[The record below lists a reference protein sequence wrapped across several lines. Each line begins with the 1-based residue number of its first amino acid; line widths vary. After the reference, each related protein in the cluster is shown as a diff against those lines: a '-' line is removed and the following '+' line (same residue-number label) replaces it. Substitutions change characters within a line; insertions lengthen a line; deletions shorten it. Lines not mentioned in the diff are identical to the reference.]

1 MACIQELKKK
11 DTPSKFNG
19 IDKVNADPSE
29 IMADDKS
36 ICQNGIKYIPSYS
49 KKSTL

>member
-11 DTPSKFNG
+11 DISSKFNG
-19 IDKVNADPSE
+19 IDKVNADSSE
-29 IMADDKS
+29 IMTDEKT
-36 ICQNGIKYIPSYS
+36 ICRNGTKYIPSYS

>member
-1 MACIQELKKK
+1 MAWVQELQKK

-29 IMADDKS
+29 ILADGKS
-36 ICQNGIKYIPSYS
+36 ICQNGIKYIPSFPT
-49 KKSTL
+49 K